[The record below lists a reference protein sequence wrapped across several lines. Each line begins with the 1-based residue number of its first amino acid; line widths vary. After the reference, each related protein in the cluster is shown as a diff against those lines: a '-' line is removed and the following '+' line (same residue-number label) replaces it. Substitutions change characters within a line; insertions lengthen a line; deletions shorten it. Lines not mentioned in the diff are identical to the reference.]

1 MADLKLLALDGEDL
15 AVISTHM
22 QDSVF
27 KLADA
32 SYDAKRGQFALSVNR
47 FVWET
52 ATVKNRPFER
62 SRAVLVLKRVQAV
75 RSHDIDRSN
84 KDQVHSLLAIR
95 FTAKGDGPDGTIEL
109 TLSGG
114 GAIALD
120 VECIEAQL
128 ADASGSWETASM
140 PQHVDE

>member
-1 MADLKLLALDGEDL
+1 MVELKLLALDGEDL

-32 SYDAKRGQFALSVNR
+32 SYDAKRGQFSISVNR
-47 FVWET
+47 FVWEM
-52 ATVKNRPFER
+52 ASVKGRPFER
-62 SRAVLVLKRVQAV
+62 RRSILMLKRVQAV
-75 RSHDIDRSN
+75 RSHDIDRTN
-84 KDQVHSLLAIR
+84 KDAVHSLLAIR
-95 FTAKGDGPDGTIEL
+95 FTQKDDGPDGTVEL
-109 TLSGG
+109 TLAGG

-128 ADASGSWETASM
+128 ADAGGSWETASK
-140 PQHVDE
+140 PQHAEE